1 MMALLRSRRTMFILA
16 GVVIVGLVV
25 SGGIGLVQSMSTVAQ
40 TEPAPEQG
48 QPGGGGEGE
57 GEEPDPLEAPEAG
70 ALGQPPDGLEYSSE
84 DDDVECNPAECV
96 RIVSVMTT
104 DEDADASSDEAVEA
118 VYEQLLGQ
126 DWGQLLPE
134 GAEDPSDVPQN
145 ETIMTDGEVMVA
157 DATEHESDGAVAV
170 LMLGSANPPA
180 N

>member
-1 MMALLRSRRTMFILA
+1 MMELLRSRRTMFILA

-25 SGGIGLVQSMSTVAQ
+25 SGGIGLLQSMSTVTQ
-40 TEPAPEQG
+40 TDPAPEQG
-48 QPGGGGEGE
+48 QPPGGGGGEE
-57 GEEPDPLEAPEAG
+57 TDPLEAPEAS
-70 ALGQPPDGLEYSSE
+70 ALGQAPDGLEYSSE

-96 RIVSVMTT
+96 RIVSVMST
-104 DEDADASSDEAVEA
+104 DEDADLSSEEAVEA
-118 VYEQLLGQ
+118 VYDQLLGQ

-134 GAEDPSDVPQN
+134 GAEEPSDVPQS

-157 DATEHESDGAVAV
+157 DSTEHESDGAVAV

>member
-48 QPGGGGEGE
+48 QPPGGGEGGE
-57 GEEPDPLEAPEAG
+57 GEPLEAPEAG
-70 ALGQPPDGLEYSSE
+70 ALGQAPDGLEYSSE

-96 RIVSVMTT
+96 RIVSVMST
-104 DEDADASSDEAVEA
+104 DEDADVSSDEAVEA
-118 VYEQLLGQ
+118 VYDQLLGQ

-134 GAEDPSDVPQN
+134 GADDPADVPQN

-170 LMLGSANPPA
+170 LMLGNANPPA